1 MASQQ
6 QIKGRIKSVKNTRQ
20 ITKAMQLVA
29 SSKLRR
35 AQEAAAKPA
44 QYALLARQML
54 TRLKMLDGADEFSW
68 FMERP
73 IKSRYLVVIASNL
86 GLAGAYDGNVIR
98 QLLDE
103 VKKDREAGI
112 ETAVI
117 CIGRKVT
124 QAVSRVAGL
133 KIEAVYNDIPEHPTS
148 DDLRPLLGQ
157 VVGHFADG
165 EADAVDIIYTHFIS
179 TIKSETRVLRAL
191 PAGFQNEEID
201 EELSIA
207 EAEPNASTLLQVVT
221 LQLLESQLYQAILEA
236 IASEQSMRM
245 LAMKNA
251 TDNAGEIID
260 DLTLEYNNARQAAIT
275 QELAEISGGAEALNG

>member
-1 MASQQ
+1 MASRQ
-6 QIKGRIKSVKNTRQ
+6 QIKSRIKSVKNTRQ

-29 SSKLRR
+29 ASKLRR
-35 AQEAAAKPA
+35 AQDAAEKPA

-54 TRLKMLDGADEFSW
+54 TRLRQLEGADEFSW
-68 FMERP
+68 FTNRP
-73 IKSRYLVVIASNL
+73 VKSRYLVVIASNL
-86 GLAGAYDGNVIR
+86 GLAGAYDGNIIR
-98 QLLDE
+98 QLISE
-103 VKKDREAGI
+103 VRKDRAAGI
-112 ETAVI
+112 ETSII
-117 CIGRKVT
+117 CVGRKVS
-124 QAVSRVAGL
+124 QAASRIAGL
-133 KIEAVYNDIPEHPTS
+133 KIEAVYNDIPEHPNS

-179 TIKSETRVLRAL
+179 TIRTQSKLLRIL
-191 PAGFQNEEID
+191 PAGFHEEAIS
-201 EELSIA
+201 EELAIA
-207 EAEPNASTLLQVVT
+207 EAEPTAEILLQAVT
-221 LQLLESQLYQAILEA
+221 LQLLESQLYQAMLES

-260 DLTLEYNNARQAAIT
+260 DLTLEFNNARQAAIT